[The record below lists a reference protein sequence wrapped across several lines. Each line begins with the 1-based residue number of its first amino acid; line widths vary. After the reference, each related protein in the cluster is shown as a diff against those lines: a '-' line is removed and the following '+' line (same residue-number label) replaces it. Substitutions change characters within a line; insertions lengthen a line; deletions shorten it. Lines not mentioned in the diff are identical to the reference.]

1 MPGALTK
8 RDVEA
13 AKPRSADFFVWC
25 GKTPGFGVRI
35 YPATATNPTGK
46 KVFVAQVRVGRA
58 TRRVKIGAFGPFTVE
73 QARKRA
79 EEIIRMAAEGHDPQ
93 REKRDTREAPTV
105 AELCDEYLIAARAG
119 LVSTRFKRPKRAAT
133 VAIDEGRIAR
143 HIAPLIGNIPAR
155 DLKRSDVQRMA
166 DDIAKGKTA
175 GVFKGKPR
183 GRAVVTGG
191 AGTAAR
197 VVELLGGIYSW
208 AAKRDL
214 VPAITPTRGVDR
226 MRGEAQDR
234 VLSVEELAALGKAAA
249 ASKAKSPMAADA
261 LRLIA
266 LTGLRREE
274 ACGLRWP
281 EVDTDGCCL
290 RLEATKTGRSTRPI
304 GKFARELLQSLPKL
318 SKEWVFPNRAG
329 DGSAALKDRIADLF
343 DAAGL
348 ADVRSQVLRRTF
360 ASIAADEGYGDAT
373 IGELLGH
380 SRRGITARHYIR
392 RPDAALIAAADRV
405 SARISAAIT
414 RGNDGSKC
422 HLTPRD
428 GRLGRGMSDEDGDK
442 VSSRG

>member
-8 RDVEA
+8 RDVET
-13 AKPRSADFFVWC
+13 AKPRSGDYFVWC
-25 GKTPGFGVRI
+25 GKTSGFGVRI
-35 YPATATNPTGK
+35 YPATAANPTGK
-46 KVFVAQVRVGRA
+46 KVFIAQVRVGRA

-79 EEIIRMAAEGHDPQ
+79 EEVIRMAAAGQDPQ
-93 REKRDTREAPTV
+93 REKRDTRQALTI
-105 AELCDEYLIAARAG
+105 AELCEEYLTAARAG
-119 LVSTRFKRPKRAAT
+119 LVLTRFRRAKRPAT

-143 HIAPLIGNIPAR
+143 HIVPLIGSILAR

-166 DDIAKGKTA
+166 DDIAKGKTS

-197 VVELLGGIYSW
+197 VVELLGGIYTW

-214 VPAITPTRGVDR
+214 VPAVTPTRGVDR
-226 MRGEAQDR
+226 MRGETKDR
-234 VLSVEELAALGKAAA
+234 VLSAEELAALGKAIDANEQRSPLAA
-249 ASKAKSPMAADA
+249 GA

-274 ACGLRWP
+274 ACGLRWS
-281 EVDTDGCCL
+281 EIDADGFCL

-304 GKFARELLQSLPKL
+304 GKAAREFLRALPRL
-318 SKEWVFPNRAG
+318 SDEWVFPSRKGN
-329 DGSAALKDRIADLF
+329 GSATLKNPIADMF
-343 DAAGL
+343 DVAGL
-348 ADVRSQVLRRTF
+348 ADVRSQTLRRTF
-360 ASIAADEGYGDAT
+360 ASIAADEGYSDAT

-380 SRRGITARHYIR
+380 SRRGVTARHYIR

-405 SARISAAIT
+405 SAHISAAMS
-414 RGNDGSKC
+414 G
-422 HLTPRD
+422 
-428 GRLGRGMSDEDGDK
+428 SDETHENIIPLRAVGD
-442 VSSRG
+442 